1 MGPDVGP
8 RCVIIPL
15 WAVNS
20 AVFVY
25 EQLVPWPPR
34 RVPVNRG
41 HSTPYNHCIV
51 SFVKVVGLFVQH
63 VTVVDTLLMVM
74 VTLLMV
80 MVSGRWSD

>member
-1 MGPDVGP
+1 VDPDARP
-8 RCVIIPL
+8 RCAIVPL
-15 WAVNS
+15 RVVNS
-20 AVFVY
+20 AIFEY

-63 VTVVDTLLMVM
+63 VTVVDTMRSSAHGHGEWKMV
-74 VTLLMV
+74 
-80 MVSGRWSD
+80 